1 MLNGKA
7 AIEKNTPGLAIYGFW
22 KAEQVN
28 YTLVLIAASVCEVTF
43 LEVVVK
49 NWFLKKKNAA
59 G

>member
-28 YTLVLIAASVCEVTF
+28 YTLVLIAASVKQGHFFWNYV
-43 LEVVVK
+43 
-49 NWFLKKKNAA
+49 
-59 G
+59 